1 MKTILLL
8 SGIGAF
14 ALLAEIFRLKKFL
27 FPVIFIGLLGAIGA
41 AVYDWN
47 TNIHYYHNML
57 TFDNFAL
64 TFSIVLCGT
73 VLLWFFSSLS
83 FFSDQEYFTDKS
95 SLFIFSLIG
104 AVIIVSYSNLV
115 MLFMGI
121 EILSIPLYVLAG
133 SKKESLTSNESS
145 LKYFLMGAFA
155 SAILLFGIA
164 LLYGACGT
172 FDLSLIYVYLSSPE
186 NTVHASSLLQVSII
200 LLFVGIAFKAAI
212 VPFHFW
218 TPDVYEGAP
227 TPVTAFMSFVV
238 KTSAFAAFF
247 RLFSSFANMN
257 EVWMNTAAL
266 LTCATILLGNI
277 TAVYQN
283 NIKRMLAYSSISHAG
298 YLMLA
303 IVAMN
308 NLSAGTILFYS
319 VAYCISTIGAF
330 AILNAMEQ
338 NAPEQEANEITLE
351 SFKGLSKKNPLA
363 AFAMTIFMLSLAGI
377 PPMAGFFGKYY
388 LFTSALQNGYL
399 WVVLFAVIG
408 SLIGVYYY
416 FKIIIAIYSTP
427 TTKESSDLLSNT
439 TMNWNSKAT
448 LIITVLLTIIFGL
461 FPDLLINLL

>member
-298 YLMLA
+298 YLDRK
-303 IVAMN
+303 
-308 NLSAGTILFYS
+308 S
-319 VAYCISTIGAF
+319 V
-330 AILNAMEQ
+330 
-338 NAPEQEANEITLE
+338 
-351 SFKGLSKKNPLA
+351 
-363 AFAMTIFMLSLAGI
+363 
-377 PPMAGFFGKYY
+377 
-388 LFTSALQNGYL
+388 
-399 WVVLFAVIG
+399 V
-408 SLIGVYYY
+408 
-416 FKIIIAIYSTP
+416 
-427 TTKESSDLLSNT
+427 
-439 TMNWNSKAT
+439 
-448 LIITVLLTIIFGL
+448 
-461 FPDLLINLL
+461 